1 MVIEKK
7 QARKFEDLVAWQKA
21 RELTM
26 TVYRVT
32 ASGAFG
38 KDFVLRD
45 QVRRSAVSIMSNL
58 AEGFERGGRSEFHQ
72 FLSIAKA
79 SCAELRSQF
88 YVALDAQYLDRPA
101 FLRLLSQA
109 EEVARIIG
117 GLRVAVQKQR
127 GKVYPGQSRLS
138 VVESQSSV
146 LKPQS

>member
-32 ASGAFG
+32 ALGAFG

-79 SCAELRSQF
+79 SCAELHSQF

-117 GLRVAVQKQR
+117 G
-127 GKVYPGQSRLS
+127 
-138 VVESQSSV
+138 
-146 LKPQS
+146 